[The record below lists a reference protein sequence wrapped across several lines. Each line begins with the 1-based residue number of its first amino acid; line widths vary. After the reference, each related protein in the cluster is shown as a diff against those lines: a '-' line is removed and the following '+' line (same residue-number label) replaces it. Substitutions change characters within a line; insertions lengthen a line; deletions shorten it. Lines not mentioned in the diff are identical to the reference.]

1 MGGSWNLHDVTRV
14 SFLLVSLQH
23 DWVECVK
30 RESNTR
36 VYDDLIVNIIRP
48 GVDRIRFAYIRL
60 TLDKQ

>member
-14 SFLLVSLQH
+14 SLLLMSLQH

-36 VYDDLIVNIIRP
+36 VYDELIVNIIRP
-48 GVDRIRFAYIRL
+48 GVDRICVAYIRL
-60 TLDKQ
+60 NLIK